1 MSVINAN
8 TPGNATR
15 TDHTATLAADGSAI
29 YIIGGLTVPAFG
41 ANPIYQP
48 IPADLNI
55 WSFNLASSQ
64 WQALTPKLSSPDIGE
79 GRSIHTAT
87 LLPNST
93 NILIF
98 GGYRNSDFNAPGDYA
113 LIYDYAQNTLSDA
126 RPNIV
131 KQNLNDIHSN
141 SAVLYTRPT
150 GESFIF
156 FLFGAPSTG
165 RMVGR
170 VDILNITTPSKMA
183 WLTNNNSPPPNTN
196 PQGNDSQGNNSA
208 SGSSSLSSG
217 AIAGI
222 AVGSAVAVVT
232 ETGTP
237 DATIVVSDNQGVPSK
252 SKPFEGSTVPSEDR
266 TKPFESPE
274 KPFDGHSQV
283 PEELN
288 KPFEAPDKPVEWSTK
303 PFEGLNKPFDDEP
316 SRT

>member
-1 MSVINAN
+1 MSGCLAAEIYSISRNKKLGNSSPPFSSCALFLLLYSGDWSANTAAILLYNVASNQMSVINAN

-29 YIIGGLTVPAFG
+29 YIIGGLTLPVFG
-41 ANPIYQP
+41 ADPVYQTN
-48 IPADLNI
+48 PADLNI

-64 WQALTPKLSSPDIGE
+64 WQALTPKLSSPDIGQA
-79 GRSIHTAT
+79 RSSHTAT

-131 KQNLNDIHSN
+131 KQNLNDIHGN

-165 RMVGR
+165 RKVGR
-170 VDILNITTPSKMA
+170 VDILNITTPSRMA

-196 PQGNDSQGNNSA
+196 SQGNGSQGNNPA
-208 SGSSSLSSG
+208 SGSSSLSTG

-222 AVGSAVAVVT
+222 AVGSAVAVVSHLY
-232 ETGTP
+232 
-237 DATIVVSDNQGVPSK
+237 I
-252 SKPFEGSTVPSEDR
+252 
-266 TKPFESPE
+266 
-274 KPFDGHSQV
+274 
-283 PEELN
+283 
-288 KPFEAPDKPVEWSTK
+288 
-303 PFEGLNKPFDDEP
+303 
-316 SRT
+316 